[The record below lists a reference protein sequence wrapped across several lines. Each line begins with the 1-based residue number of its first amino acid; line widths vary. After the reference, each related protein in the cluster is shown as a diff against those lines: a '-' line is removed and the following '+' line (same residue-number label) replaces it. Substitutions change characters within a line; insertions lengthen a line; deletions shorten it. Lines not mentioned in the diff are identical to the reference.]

1 MTTKGVKEMSTKH
14 LHITGNMQNQTLKK
28 GQDDLDITVNHDCTW
43 CFSDPD
49 GVFGNPS
56 TLLAAGSYSATN
68 PHTTYGPYIPV
79 ATGTVYFNAVTSGP
93 CNPQGIT
100 ATGHTI
106 IVTN

>member
-1 MTTKGVKEMSTKH
+1 MATKH
-14 LHITGNMQNQTLKK
+14 LHIPGSMSNQSLNKT
-28 GQDDLDITVNHDCTW
+28 QDNLDITVNNDCTW

-56 TLLAAGSYSATN
+56 TLLAPGTYTATN
-68 PHTTYGPYIPV
+68 PHTTYGPYTPV

-93 CNPQGIT
+93 CNPTGIT
-100 ATGHTI
+100 GTGHTI